1 MLLEFLAHADAGVGA
16 GELDPG
22 GLAVAAFLP
31 QGHSDGA
38 VVLVVLDGVAH
49 NVHHQPLYVDRAA
62 DEIGVGQVD
71 VVAEYA
77 DAAPGGLLFQ
87 HILQP
92 GQQLDHVERPVFEHD
107 LTGFQ
112 LAHVQNF
119 IDELQQ
125 KARGVPDFAA
135 ALGLFGH
142 IVGVVVAN
150 LHHAPDAVDGRADV
164 MAHPLQELGLGNVG
178 GLSLAGGLFQRFLV
192 GFLLQELFLLIG
204 VHRAAAH
211 QFNQK
216 NNEGVG
222 NHYKDDVL
230 GRCGKDGG
238 LWQKGVDVVVEALLG
253 VAEVA
258 AGAHAGVTYIDH
270 PVIDAALLDELQR
283 CDLVGGKPQQA
294 FIVGGNDFIAAGH
307 GQRAVRSDMEAGN
320 QMLVRQFV
328 SVDILGGG
336 VVERNNDAVGPL
348 AG

>member
-1 MLLEFLAHADAGVGA
+1 M
-16 GELDPG
+16 
-22 GLAVAAFLP
+22 
-31 QGHSDGA
+31 
-38 VVLVVLDGVAH
+38 
-49 NVHHQPLYVDRAA
+49 
-62 DEIGVGQVD
+62 
-71 VVAEYA
+71 
-77 DAAPGGLLFQ
+77 
-87 HILQP
+87 
-92 GQQLDHVERPVFEHD
+92 FEHD

-142 IVGVVVAN
+142 IVGIVVAN

-164 MAHPLQELGLGNVG
+164 MAHPLQKLGLGNVG

-238 LWQKGVDVVVEALLG
+238 LRQKGVDVAVAALLS

-320 QMLVRQFV
+320 QMLV
-328 SVDILGGG
+328 
-336 VVERNNDAVGPL
+336 
-348 AG
+348 